1 MGKQTKSRK
10 SESASKGTANVTPM
24 QVAFIVD
31 RYLSDNNYAESRS
44 VFRVEAS
51 SLIANSPIQE
61 APKSLLSLEAM
72 LDEYICLK
80 EQRVILDQERI
91 YLEQEKIRVHTL
103 LQGMQTVMSAY
114 NVSGRSSAP
123 SISAAP
129 DKVAAVSQSGP
140 SESPT
145 GIPVNIKQPVRS
157 EVTPQ
162 NTNGGPQS
170 FTTPV
175 ITGTEAS
182 KRKSSMTSTSVPPA
196 AKRSRNKLSSRK
208 SASKDTDALSQST
221 EAANVQSRIQHS
233 NEIQSSSPSCPPNES
248 VVQGS
253 SVVKCLFNHQ
263 PSFSIPT
270 NSSGP
275 KTPPRANSCQSD
287 KSTSPLEISS
297 AADCSNNNTPQDVSP
312 TCCTVISSKRV
323 TISPYKQVAYYSVE
337 RNHSILSPSPVKTNA
352 KRLGKRDHVKG
363 RLDFDVSD
371 VPMSSD
377 KGIENEI
384 YVTESE
390 KQLDIFDIDL
400 PCLDVFGEDFSFN
413 EMLADWDMDCE
424 VTGCSSVPT
433 LGASTDTL
441 SGSHESMDCYVE
453 TNQMMSEYSSTVTQI
468 LSGKE
473 TNTEGIDSLTTVKS
487 TTKCIRI
494 LSPAKKL

>member
-1 MGKQTKSRK
+1 MGKQTKARK
-10 SESASKGTANVTPM
+10 SDNAAKGIRNVTPI

-31 RYLSDNNYAESRS
+31 RYLSDNSYVETRS

-51 SLIANSPIQE
+51 SLIAKSPIQE

-72 LDEYICLK
+72 LDEYISLK
-80 EQRVILDQERI
+80 EQKVILDQERS
-91 YLEQEKIRVHTL
+91 YLEQEKIRVHAL

-114 NVSGRSSAP
+114 NSSGRSSTP

-129 DKVAAVSQSGP
+129 DKVGVVGQ
-140 SESPT
+140 SESPV
-145 GIPVNIKQPVRS
+145 GCPINIKQPVRP

-162 NTNGGPQS
+162 NSNGGPQS
-170 FTTPV
+170 FITPV
-175 ITGTEAS
+175 YNDLEAN
-182 KRKSSMTSTSVPPA
+182 KRKSSKTSIVVPPA
-196 AKRSRNKLSSRK
+196 SKRSRNKLSTKK
-208 SASKDTDALSQST
+208 SASKDADALSQST
-221 EAANVQSRIQHS
+221 EAGNDQPTVRHS
-233 NEIQSSSPSCPPNES
+233 NEIQSSSPTCPPTET

-253 SVVKCLFNHQ
+253 SVVKCLFNQ

-287 KSTSPLEISS
+287 KSTSPHEISS
-297 AADCSNNNTPQDVSP
+297 AADCSNINTPQDVSP
-312 TCCTVISSKRV
+312 TCCTVISSSKRV

-352 KRLGKRDHVKG
+352 KRQGKRDQVKG

-371 VPMSSD
+371 VPISSD

-384 YVTESE
+384 YASESE

-400 PCLDVFGEDFSFN
+400 PSLDVFGEDFSFT
-413 EMLADWDMDCE
+413 EMLADLDMDCE
-424 VTGCSSVPT
+424 VIGCSSVPT
-433 LGASTDTL
+433 FGASTDTL
-441 SGSHESMDCYVE
+441 SGSSHESMDCNVG

-473 TNTEGIDSLTTVKS
+473 LNTEGMDSLTAVKS